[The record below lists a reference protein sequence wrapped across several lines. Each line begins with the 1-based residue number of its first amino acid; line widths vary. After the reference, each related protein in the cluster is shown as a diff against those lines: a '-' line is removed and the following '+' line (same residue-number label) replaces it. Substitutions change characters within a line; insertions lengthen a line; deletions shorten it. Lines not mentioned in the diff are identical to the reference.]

1 MQTLSLNLDRLGA
14 ALKALRQTHDPDPE
28 NKIGLGVNCLA
39 VLIHQ
44 LAQDGL
50 AQEDL
55 QPLIDL
61 EACLQNRRTTE
72 RRETVPN
79 RRRGGAPSEAV
90 LARIAAVIDVL
101 VKAGHEEAEAAQ
113 MLMRRMLGAGI
124 SAPLQGGDA
133 RGWKRLL
140 AWRADVKGGVG
151 SAEARD
157 EYQAFT
163 RQLEGIPPAE
173 RLKRVVEE
181 QFWDRRRN
189 PR

>member
-1 MQTLSLNLDRLGA
+1 MQTPSLNLDRLGV

-28 NKIGLGVNCLA
+28 NKIGLGVKCLA

-44 LAQDGL
+44 LAKDGL

-61 EACLQNRRTTE
+61 EACLQNRHTTE

-113 MLMRRMLGAGI
+113 MLMRRMC
-124 SAPLQGGDA
+124 
-133 RGWKRLL
+133 W
-140 AWRADVKGGVG
+140 
-151 SAEARD
+151 
-157 EYQAFT
+157 
-163 RQLEGIPPAE
+163 PPAS
-173 RLKRVVEE
+173 
-181 QFWDRRRN
+181 RRRSRAGMRAAGN
-189 PR
+189 GCLHGGPTSKVAWGRRRLATNIRLSRGSWKGFRQPKG